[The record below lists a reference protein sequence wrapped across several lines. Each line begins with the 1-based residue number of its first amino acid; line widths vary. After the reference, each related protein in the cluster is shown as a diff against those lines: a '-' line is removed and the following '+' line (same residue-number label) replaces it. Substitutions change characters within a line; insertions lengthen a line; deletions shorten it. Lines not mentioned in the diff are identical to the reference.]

1 MKLSLSLLL
10 SVIPVS
16 SFVYDIC
23 VVGAG
28 GGLGRELVYQATTER
43 NNTVLALTTSEKI
56 KRNRRRGGLLVE
68 GGSGGC
74 QQARTSISC

>member
-56 KRNRRRGGLLVE
+56 
-68 GGSGGC
+68 
-74 QQARTSISC
+74 